1 MKKDLMELS
10 ISELVAFYDA
20 LDRGLIEEPSTD
32 QLWWH
37 YNNSV
42 SHSDEAKR
50 YRKKIDE
57 RNEKLQRIKD
67 AIKKRASDYDY

>member
-1 MKKDLMELS
+1 MKRDIMELS
-10 ISELVAFYDA
+10 ISQLVALYDA
-20 LDRGLIEEPSTD
+20 LDRGLVDEPSTD

-42 SHSDEAKR
+42 SHSNEANS

-67 AIKKRASDYDY
+67 AIKKRAKEYDY